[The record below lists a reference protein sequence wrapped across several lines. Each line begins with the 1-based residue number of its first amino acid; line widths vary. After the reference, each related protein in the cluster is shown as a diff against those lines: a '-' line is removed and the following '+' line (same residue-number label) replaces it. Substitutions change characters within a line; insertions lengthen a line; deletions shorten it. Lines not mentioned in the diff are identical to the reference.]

1 MAKKNAN
8 VDTQSNEK
16 PWSFRLNGEPVD
28 KIPEWAQEKM
38 AERLSRVV
46 SQYFSE
52 HPDEYERF
60 LAEQARK
67 RAEKPS

>member
-1 MAKKNAN
+1 MAKKKVV
-8 VDTQSNEK
+8 VDEQPKEK

-60 LAEQARK
+60 LAEQERK
-67 RAEKPS
+67 RAGNPS